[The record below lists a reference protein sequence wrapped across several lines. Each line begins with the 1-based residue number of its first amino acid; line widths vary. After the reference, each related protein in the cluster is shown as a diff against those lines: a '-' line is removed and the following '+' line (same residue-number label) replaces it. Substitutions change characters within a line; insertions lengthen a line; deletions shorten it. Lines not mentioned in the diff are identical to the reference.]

1 MLRKFGIM
9 IRKLGSILR
18 KSGSILHLIYSF
30 PIFMLAFCSFCIYI
44 TSMTTTYEL
53 NTRELESAF
62 ESIKATYP
70 NQVVKIQVRE
80 QDTTEYLLSSSAN
93 RKHLLESIKNIEEGK
108 NLTSFETLEDLMN
121 AEEEHNKK
129 R

>member
-1 MLRKFGIM
+1 MV
-9 IRKLGSILR
+9 
-18 KSGSILHLIYSF
+18 
-30 PIFMLAFCSFCIYI
+30 
-44 TSMTTTYEL
+44 TTYKL

-70 NQVVKIQVRE
+70 NQVVEIEIRE

-108 NLTSFETLEDLMN
+108 NLASFETLEDLIK